1 MAKNENDASCS
12 NITPEYTR
20 NIEFPALTMRVG
32 MDDTISLTEHVESDF
47 YELDRVWTPDDL
59 QRIAKKIDGKMKT
72 EIVPFIRD
80 TESAKQKEAQKAFNL
95 MLDQGIITM
104 TTGRPQR
111 AAYNDQNDELDT
123 PF

>member
-1 MAKNENDASCS
+1 M
-12 NITPEYTR
+12 
-20 NIEFPALTMRVG
+20 
-32 MDDTISLTEHVESDF
+32 
-47 YELDRVWTPDDL
+47 

-95 MLDQGIITM
+95 MLDQGIVTITS
-104 TTGRPQR
+104 GRPQR
-111 AAYNDQNDELDT
+111 AAYNDLNDELDT